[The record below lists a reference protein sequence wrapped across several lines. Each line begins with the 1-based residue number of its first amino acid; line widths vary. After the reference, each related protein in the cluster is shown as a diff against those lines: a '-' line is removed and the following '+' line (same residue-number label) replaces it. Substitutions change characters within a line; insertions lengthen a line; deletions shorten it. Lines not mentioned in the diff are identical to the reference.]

1 MRPGILTRG
10 RAGLPTPLTTSGS
23 LSSASNIRETREGGG
38 VGTFTALRIS
48 CSRRRVELVSQTV
61 GVHLPRAKRPWSL
74 ARGREKVGAQE
85 AVGTHSKTRVDGTGG
100 GRPTPRTTRGSLS
113 SASTTL
119 AFRNPANPG
128 GLASRHGSLTSLFQE
143 ALHLPS

>member
-48 CSRRRVELVSQTV
+48 CSRRRVEL
-61 GVHLPRAKRPWSL
+61 GRRGACRDGRGPWSL